1 MLVDCLML
9 LGLHLFFLL
18 SRKKRETG
26 KLWLGEK
33 KNGYFGLFDPS
44 NTESFAGENLESIA
58 FVYLVQ

>member
-1 MLVDCLML
+1 MLH
-9 LGLHLFFLL
+9 GLHLFLW

-44 NTESFAGENLESIA
+44 NTENFAGENLECLA
-58 FVYLVQ
+58 FFHLVQ

>member
-1 MLVDCLML
+1 MSYILS
-9 LGLHLFFLL
+9 FLL

-44 NTESFAGENLESIA
+44 NTENVAGENLEC
-58 FVYLVQ
+58 LVFFRLAQ

>member
-1 MLVDCLML
+1 MLH
-9 LGLHLFFLL
+9 GLHLFFS

-44 NTESFAGENLESIA
+44 STENVAGENLECLA
-58 FVYLVQ
+58 FFHLVQ

>member
-1 MLVDCLML
+1 MSYILS
-9 LGLHLFFLL
+9 FLL

-44 NTESFAGENLESIA
+44 NTENVAGENLEC
-58 FVYLVQ
+58 LVFFHLAQ

>member
-1 MLVDCLML
+1 MSYVLS
-9 LGLHLFFLL
+9 FLL

-44 NTESFAGENLESIA
+44 NTENYAGENLECLV
-58 FVYLVQ
+58 FFHLVQ